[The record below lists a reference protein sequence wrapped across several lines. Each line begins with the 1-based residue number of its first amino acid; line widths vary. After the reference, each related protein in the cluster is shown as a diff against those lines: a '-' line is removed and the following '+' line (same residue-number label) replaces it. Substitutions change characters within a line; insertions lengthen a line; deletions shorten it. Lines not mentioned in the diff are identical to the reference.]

1 MTHIS
6 MKMIGNNIKIKINN
20 KINNLTKL
28 EILEIYCIIYII
40 KQEEVNIGNDFEKA
54 FLKIKILKETQITE
68 YINIYSLVR
77 EPIFYEFLKY
87 FKNFKNKFNEQNLDT
102 KLNIND
108 YFSEIENI
116 SQEII
121 LTLIFKP
128 QITIKIIE
136 EKQKKLFNKILTF
149 EDLYKTIA

>member
-1 MTHIS
+1 MS

-54 FLKIKILKETQITE
+54 FLKIKILKEIQITE

>member
-54 FLKIKILKETQITE
+54 FLKIKILKEIQITE